1 MTENLRYNIFQ
12 IMWKEFILGLYSFN
26 YQINHTITWWIIIG
40 KFGGLFK
47 GTVMLDV
54 SSDFAVVNFL
64 SYKSIIRWFIFVLK
78 SLSKIS
84 QFFLALHV
92 NA

>member
-1 MTENLRYNIFQ
+1 
-12 IMWKEFILGLYSFN
+12 
-26 YQINHTITWWIIIG
+26 
-40 KFGGLFK
+40 
-47 GTVMLDV
+47 MLDV